1 MPIEAVL
8 FDLDGTLADTAPD
21 LRRVLAAVMAK
32 EGMGAPPT
40 DAIRALTGDGARALI
55 ERAFAIEGAALDGAR
70 LERLYHR
77 FHALYAAE
85 PCVETVLF
93 SGARAALDGLRAE
106 GLRLGVCTNK
116 PQLPAEALLES
127 LSVLGLFEAVVG
139 GDALPVR
146 KPDPAHVLETLRRL
160 ETPPAAAVLV
170 GDNRNDVEAAHAAG
184 LPCIVVPFGYTHI
197 PPAELGG
204 DVLIE
209 TFAELADAVRTLR
222 VR

>member
-21 LRRVLAAVMAK
+21 LRRILVDVMAE

-40 DAIRALTGDGARALI
+40 AEIRALTGDGARALI
-55 ERAFAIEGAALDGAR
+55 ERAFAVEGAAVDDAR

-93 SGARAALDGLRAE
+93 PGARAALDSLCAE

-116 PQLPAEALLES
+116 PQLPAETLLTS
-127 LSVLGLFEAVVG
+127 LGVRDFFKAVVG
-139 GDALPVR
+139 GDVLPVR
-146 KPDPAHVLETLRRL
+146 KPDPAHVLETLKRL
-160 ETPPAAAVLV
+160 ETAPASAVLV

-184 LPCIVVPFGYTHI
+184 LPCIVVPFGYTNI
-197 PPAELGG
+197 PPADLGG
-204 DVLIE
+204 DVMIG
-209 TFAELADAVRTLR
+209 TFAELPNAVRGLG
-222 VR
+222 